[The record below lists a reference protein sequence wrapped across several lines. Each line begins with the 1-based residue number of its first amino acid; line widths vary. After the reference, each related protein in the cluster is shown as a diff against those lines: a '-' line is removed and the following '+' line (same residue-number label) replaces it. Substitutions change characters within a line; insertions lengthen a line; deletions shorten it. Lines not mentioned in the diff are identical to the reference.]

1 MAMPTA
7 PTSSP
12 EFIDLLKKSGLL
24 ASDRVAALS
33 DLGLP
38 DDPQKAAHKLIAQ
51 GLITRFQAQQLLA
64 GRHKGFRIG
73 GYVIKDML
81 GRGGMGAV
89 YLAEHLEL
97 HRKVAIKVLVPG
109 RDEDQVLAL
118 ERFIREARSAAAL
131 DHPNIVRIFDV
142 ARHNDVPYLVM
153 EYVDG
158 ETLQQVLDRDGAV
171 PYPIATEYVA
181 QAAAGLQ
188 HAHEKGFIHRDIKP
202 GNLMRDKSGA
212 IKILDMGLA
221 RSSTGGDNLTER
233 LDNGA
238 VVGTADFIAPEQ
250 ALNQPN
256 IDGRADIYS
265 LGASFFALII
275 GKPPFEGNTT
285 QKLLQHQLR
294 SAPRLAALDATLPKG
309 LSAVVA
315 KMLAKKPEDR
325 YQTPAEAIAA
335 LAPWLGN
342 SSRILAGISKTN
354 LAQGADLQA
363 TLAEIA
369 RGTTK
374 RLHTKTVAD
383 VDVDEVDVES
393 GHDTDGGGSS
403 KTTRQRPRRKKKNA
417 GLDKK
422 KIYIYSAVAVGVSI
436 LGVLGAWALSG
447 PSKKQTVENTAPEP
461 GLQQPPPN
469 PNANK
474 SNTSTPKTNVN
485 TTTNQSP
492 PQVVPKA
499 GPTKD
504 VSVFKFD
511 PAKLTQTRF
520 KMKGSSVVE
529 GQRANFPHGM
539 SPTLKNA
546 EVEAEFVL
554 GPVDG
559 VPALTITRHSVA
571 LGAQLA
577 CELERDASAGGMGL
591 RFKGDHQYKAVVK
604 YRSSGATKMA
614 VAMHTLSFGS
624 LLGGYREFGPTK
636 ANEWKTAEITILHPA
651 TPIRLALEVFG
662 PAESSVSIAS
672 IEVFEIVPIDKK

>member
-12 EFIDLLKKSGLL
+12 EFLDLLKKSGLL
-24 ASDRVAALS
+24 APDRVAALS

-38 DDPQKAAHKLIAQ
+38 DDPQKAANKLIAQ
-51 GLITRFQAQQLLA
+51 GLLTRFQATQLLA

-97 HRKVAIKVLVPG
+97 HRKVAIKILVPG

-188 HAHEKGFIHRDIKP
+188 HAHEKGFIHRDVKP
-202 GNLMRDKSGA
+202 GNLMRDKSGL

-294 SAPRLAALDATLPKG
+294 SAPKLAALDATLPKG

-325 YQTPAEAIAA
+325 YQTPAEVIAA
-335 LAPWLGN
+335 LAPWMGN

-363 TLAEIA
+363 TLAEVA
-369 RGTTK
+369 RGSTK
-374 RLHTKTVAD
+374 RLHTKTVPEVD
-383 VDVDEVDVES
+383 VDSDEVDVES
-393 GHDTDGGGSS
+393 GRDTGGVTSA
-403 KTTRQRPRRKKKNA
+403 KTTRQRPRRKKGSA

-422 KIYIYSAVAVGVSI
+422 KIYIYAAVAVGVSI

-447 PSKKQTVENTAPEP
+447 PSKKHTAENTARDP
-461 GLQQPPPN
+461 GVQQPPAN
-469 PNANK
+469 SNANK
-474 SNTSTPKTNVN
+474 SNTSTPKTNTG
-485 TTTNQSP
+485 TTTNEP
-492 PQVVPKA
+492 PPRVVPKA

-511 PAKLTQTRF
+511 PASVSPFRVR
-520 KMKGSSVVE
+520 MRGSAVVD
-529 GQRANFPHGM
+529 GQRGNLPRGI
-539 SPTLKNA
+539 SPALLKS
-546 EVEAEFVL
+546 ETEAEYEI
-554 GPVDG
+554 GSVDG
-559 VPALTITRHSVA
+559 VTALTITRHSTA
-571 LGAQLA
+571 LGAQMTF
-577 CELERDASAGGMGL
+577 ELERESAAGGIGL
-591 RFKGDHQYKAVVK
+591 KFKPDARYKAVVK
-604 YRSSGATKMA
+604 YRATGSTQLV
-614 VAMHTLSFGS
+614 VAMNTLSFGGLS
-624 LLGGYREFGPTK
+624 GGYRQFGATK
-636 ANEWKTAEITILHPA
+636 PGEWKLAEVSIYHPA
-651 TPIRLALEVFG
+651 TAIRLALEVLG
-662 PAESSVSIAS
+662 PAESSASIAS
-672 IEVFEIVPIDKK
+672 IEVFEVVEKK

>member
-1 MAMPTA
+1 MPSA
-7 PTSSP
+7 PTSSS
-12 EFIDLLKKSGLL
+12 EFVDLLSRSGLL
-24 ASDRVAALS
+24 SSDKLASLS

-38 DDPQKAAHKLIAQ
+38 EEPQKAAAKLVAQ
-51 GLITRFQAQQLLA
+51 GLLTRFQAAQLLA

-73 GYVIKDML
+73 GYLIKDML

-97 HRKVAIKVLVPG
+97 HRKVAVKVLVPG
-109 RDEDQVLAL
+109 RDEDQNLAL
-118 ERFIREARSAAAL
+118 ERFLREARSAAAL

-142 ARHNDVPYLVM
+142 ARHNEVPYLVM

-158 ETLQQVLDRDGAV
+158 ETLQQVLDRDGAI
-171 PYPIATEYVA
+171 PYPIATEYIA

-202 GNLMRDKSGA
+202 GNLMRDKSGM

-221 RSSTGGDNLTER
+221 RSANGSDNLTER

-294 SAPRLAALDATLPKG
+294 SAPRLVGLDATLPKG

-315 KMLAKKPEDR
+315 KMLAKKPDDR
-325 YQTPAEAIAA
+325 YQTPAEVIAA

-354 LAQGADLQA
+354 LAQGANLQE
-363 TLAEIA
+363 TLSEIA
-369 RGTTK
+369 RAGSSR
-374 RLHTKTVAD
+374 RLNTGAAD
-383 VDVDEVDVES
+383 DADGVDVEAGRETGAVAAS
-393 GHDTDGGGSS
+393 I
-403 KTTRQRPRRKKKNA
+403 TTRERVRRAKKPPVKS
-417 GLDKK
+417 KR
-422 KIYIYSAVAVGVSI
+422 IYLYAAIGVGVSI
-436 LGVLGAWALSG
+436 LGVIGAWAFSG
-447 PSKKQTVENTAPEP
+447 PKK
-461 GLQQPPPN
+461 PN
-469 PNANK
+469 
-474 SNTSTPKTNVN
+474 
-485 TTTNQSP
+485 TTNQAQQEP
-492 PQVVPKA
+492 EQPKADQPKPNTPTPNVTPNPIPKA
-499 GPTKD
+499 GPTKE

-511 PAKLTQTRF
+511 PAAMTPFRF
-520 KMKGSSVVE
+520 KMRGASVVE
-529 GQRANFPHGM
+529 GQRGNFPRGIAP
-539 SPTLKNA
+539 SLKTN

-554 GPVDG
+554 GPVGG
-559 VPALTITRHSVA
+559 VQALTITRHSTA

-577 CELERDASAGGMGL
+577 CELERETAAGGIGL
-591 RFKGDHQYKAVVK
+591 KFKANVQYKAVVK
-604 YRSSGATKMA
+604 YRSSGSTQLA

-624 LLGGYREFGPTK
+624 LPGGYRQFASTK
-636 ANEWKTAEITILHPA
+636 SNEWKTAEIAIHHPA
-651 TPIRLALEVFG
+651 TPIRLALEVLG

-672 IEVFEIVPIDKK
+672 IEVFEMVPIEKK

>member
-12 EFIDLLKKSGLL
+12 EFLDLLKKSGLL
-24 ASDRVAALS
+24 APDRVAALS

-38 DDPQKAAHKLIAQ
+38 DDPQKAANKLIAQ
-51 GLITRFQAQQLLA
+51 GLLTRFQATQLLA

-97 HRKVAIKVLVPG
+97 HRKVAIKILVPG

-202 GNLMRDKSGA
+202 GNLMRDKSGL

-294 SAPRLAALDATLPKG
+294 SAPKLAALDATLPKG

-325 YQTPAEAIAA
+325 YQTPAEVIAA
-335 LAPWLGN
+335 LAPWMGN

-363 TLAEIA
+363 TLAEVA

-374 RLHTKTVAD
+374 RLHTKTVPD
-383 VDVDEVDVES
+383 VDEDEVDVES
-393 GHDTDGGGSS
+393 GRDTGGVSSS
-403 KTTRQRPRRKKKNA
+403 KTTRERPRRKKVAA
-417 GLDKK
+417 GPDKK
-422 KIYIYSAVAVGVSI
+422 KLYIYGAVAVGVSI

-447 PSKKQTVENTAPEP
+447 PSKKQSAENSAPPDP
-461 GLQQPPPN
+461 GQQQV
-469 PNANK
+469 ANTIAPAAK
-474 SNTSTPKTNVN
+474 TSSRANSKAN
-485 TTTNQSP
+485 TT
-492 PQVVPKA
+492 
-499 GPTKD
+499 PTK
-504 VSVFKFD
+504 VNPGREAVVYKFD
-511 PAKLTQTRF
+511 PSEIAPFRMRLNGAAVVDGK
-520 KMKGSSVVE
+520 KGVLPRGIMTYALKE
-529 GQRANFPHGM
+529 G
-539 SPTLKNA
+539 
-546 EVEAEFVL
+546 EAEYEV
-554 GPVDG
+554 GMVDNTPVF
-559 VPALTITRHSVA
+559 AITRRSKVGDTHVA
-571 LGAQLA
+571 F
-577 CELERDASAGGMGL
+577 ELERETAVQGIGL
-591 RFKGDHQYKAVVK
+591 RLKEHTEYKIRIR
-604 YRSSGATKMA
+604 YRATD
-614 VAMHTLSFGS
+614 S
-624 LLGGYREFGPTK
+624 
-636 ANEWKTAEITILHPA
+636 
-651 TPIRLALEVFG
+651 TPITVSVHTIVGYKPAGYNNFPTAKNAWETKELTVTRRDEPLRLTVATLGTGVQV
-662 PAESSVSIAS
+662 AIAS
-672 IEVFEIVPIDKK
+672 LETVEVVPADKK

>member
-1 MAMPTA
+1 MPTA

-12 EFIDLLKKSGLL
+12 EFVDLLKKSGLL
-24 ASDRVAALS
+24 APDRAAALS

-38 DDPQKAAHKLIAQ
+38 DDPQKAANKLIAQ

-73 GYVIKDML
+73 GYMIKDML

-109 RDEDQVLAL
+109 RDEDQRLAL

-142 ARHNDVPYLVM
+142 ARHNEVPYLVM
-153 EYVDG
+153 EFVDG

-221 RSSTGGDNLTER
+221 RSSSSGDNLTER

-294 SAPRLAALDATLPKG
+294 SAPRLASLDATLPKG

-325 YQTPAEAIAA
+325 YQTPAEVIAA

-342 SSRILAGISKTN
+342 SARILAGISRTN

-363 TLAEIA
+363 TLSEVA

-374 RLHTKTVAD
+374 RLHTATVPD
-383 VDVDEVDVES
+383 VDPDDVDVES
-393 GHDTDGGGSS
+393 GRDTGGVASS
-403 KTTRQRPRRKKKNA
+403 KTTRQRPRSKKAKA
-417 GLDKK
+417 GQDKK
-422 KIYIYSAVAVGVSI
+422 KLYIYAAVAVGVSI
-436 LGVLGAWALSG
+436 LGVLGAWAVVG
-447 PSKKQTVENTAPEP
+447 GSKKPSGDNQAQNVEPQNPST
-461 GLQQPPPN
+461 PN
-469 PNANK
+469 PVQPAPVTPRG
-474 SNTSTPKTNVN
+474 TSTT
-485 TTTNQSP
+485 
-492 PQVVPKA
+492 KA
-499 GPTKD
+499 APTRD
-504 VSVFKFD
+504 VSVYKFD
-511 PAKLTQTRF
+511 PASLGQKSFR
-520 KMKGSSVVE
+520 MKGASIAE
-529 GQRANFPHGM
+529 GQRPNFQRGVGP
-539 SPTLKNA
+539 SLKSDTDA
-546 EVEAEFVL
+546 TFEF
-554 GPVDG
+554 GRVDG
-559 VPALTITRHSVA
+559 VAAMTITRHSTA
-571 LGAQLA
+571 LGCQMAF
-577 CELERDASAGGMGL
+577 ELEREATAGGMGMKL
-591 RFKGDHQYKAVVK
+591 KPNAIYKAVVR
-604 YRSSGATKMA
+604 YRAVGSTQMAVAIHTLSYGSLPGGYRQFGATK
-614 VAMHTLSFGS
+614 S
-624 LLGGYREFGPTK
+624 
-636 ANEWKTAEITILHPA
+636 NEWKSAEVQVHHPA
-651 TPIRLALEVFG
+651 TAVRLVFDVLG
-662 PAESSVSIAS
+662 PPESSISIAS
-672 IEVFEIVPIDKK
+672 VELFEVVPSPDKN

>member
-1 MAMPTA
+1 MPTA
-7 PTSSP
+7 PTSAP
-12 EFIDLLKKSGLL
+12 EFVDLLKKSGLL
-24 ASDRVAALS
+24 PPDRAAALS

-38 DDPQKAAHKLIAQ
+38 DDPQKAANKLVAQ
-51 GLITRFQAQQLLA
+51 GLLTRFQAQQLLA

-109 RDEDQVLAL
+109 RDEDQKLAL

-153 EYVDG
+153 EFVEG

-221 RSSTGGDNLTER
+221 RSSSSGDNLTER

-294 SAPRLAALDATLPKG
+294 SAPKLATLDATLPEG
-309 LSAVVA
+309 
-315 KMLAKKPEDR
+315 PERGGREDAGQEAGRPLPDAGRGDR
-325 YQTPAEAIAA
+325 
-335 LAPWLGN
+335 
-342 SSRILAGISKTN
+342 
-354 LAQGADLQA
+354 GA
-363 TLAEIA
+363 
-369 RGTTK
+369 
-374 RLHTKTVAD
+374 
-383 VDVDEVDVES
+383 
-393 GHDTDGGGSS
+393 
-403 KTTRQRPRRKKKNA
+403 
-417 GLDKK
+417 
-422 KIYIYSAVAVGVSI
+422 
-436 LGVLGAWALSG
+436 
-447 PSKKQTVENTAPEP
+447 
-461 GLQQPPPN
+461 
-469 PNANK
+469 
-474 SNTSTPKTNVN
+474 
-485 TTTNQSP
+485 
-492 PQVVPKA
+492 
-499 GPTKD
+499 
-504 VSVFKFD
+504 
-511 PAKLTQTRF
+511 
-520 KMKGSSVVE
+520 
-529 GQRANFPHGM
+529 RA
-539 SPTLKNA
+539 
-546 EVEAEFVL
+546 
-554 GPVDG
+554 VDG
-559 VPALTITRHSVA
+559 
-571 LGAQLA
+571 
-577 CELERDASAGGMGL
+577 E
-591 RFKGDHQYKAVVK
+591 
-604 YRSSGATKMA
+604 
-614 VAMHTLSFGS
+614 
-624 LLGGYREFGPTK
+624 
-636 ANEWKTAEITILHPA
+636 
-651 TPIRLALEVFG
+651 
-662 PAESSVSIAS
+662 
-672 IEVFEIVPIDKK
+672 

>member
-12 EFIDLLKKSGLL
+12 EFVDLLKKSGLL
-24 ASDRVAALS
+24 APDRAAALS

-38 DDPQKAAHKLIAQ
+38 DDPQKAANKLIAQ

-73 GYVIKDML
+73 GYLIKDML

-109 RDEDQVLAL
+109 RDEDQKLAL

-142 ARHNDVPYLVM
+142 ARHNEVPYLVM

-158 ETLQQVLDRDGAV
+158 ETLQQVLDRDGAI

-221 RSSTGGDNLTER
+221 RSSSSGDNLTER

-294 SAPRLAALDATLPKG
+294 SAPRLASLDATLPKG
-309 LSAVVA
+309 LSSVVA

-325 YQTPAEAIAA
+325 YQTPAEVIAA

-342 SSRILAGISKTN
+342 SARILAGISKTN

-363 TLAEIA
+363 TLSEIA
-369 RGTTK
+369 RGSTK
-374 RLHTKTVAD
+374 RLHTKTVPD
-383 VDVDEVDVES
+383 VDPDEVDVET
-393 GHDTDGGGSS
+393 GRDTGGVASS
-403 KTTRQRPRRKKKNA
+403 KTTRERPRRKKAAA
-417 GLDKK
+417 GPDKK
-422 KIYIYSAVAVGVSI
+422 KLYIYAAVAVAVSI
-436 LGVLGAWALSG
+436 VGVLGAWAVVG
-447 PSKKQTVENTAPEP
+447 GSKKNTAENTAPQEQEP
-461 GLQQPPPN
+461 AKLGPKVDPKPN
-469 PNANK
+469 PPVVNP
-474 SNTSTPKTNVN
+474 TPVTPKGATR
-485 TTTNQSP
+485 
-492 PQVVPKA
+492 
-499 GPTKD
+499 D

-511 PAKLTQTRF
+511 P
-520 KMKGSSVVE
+520 GSLSPFRVRMRGSAVVD
-529 GQRANFPHGM
+529 GQRGNLPRGI
-539 SPTLKNA
+539 SPALLKS
-546 EVEAEFVL
+546 ETEAEYEI
-554 GPVDG
+554 GSVDG
-559 VPALTITRHSVA
+559 VPALTITRHSTA
-571 LGAQLA
+571 LGAQMTF
-577 CELERDASAGGMGL
+577 ELERESSAGGIGL
-591 RFKGDHQYKAVVK
+591 KLKPDGRYKAVVK
-604 YRSSGATKMA
+604 YRATGSTQLV
-614 VAMHTLSFGS
+614 VAMNTLSFGGLS
-624 LLGGYREFGPTK
+624 GGYRQFGATK
-636 ANEWKTAEITILHPA
+636 PNEWKTAEVSIYHPA
-651 TPIRLALEVFG
+651 TAIRLALEVLG
-662 PAESSVSIAS
+662 PADSSASIAS
-672 IEVFEIVPIDKK
+672 IEVFEVVPIEKK